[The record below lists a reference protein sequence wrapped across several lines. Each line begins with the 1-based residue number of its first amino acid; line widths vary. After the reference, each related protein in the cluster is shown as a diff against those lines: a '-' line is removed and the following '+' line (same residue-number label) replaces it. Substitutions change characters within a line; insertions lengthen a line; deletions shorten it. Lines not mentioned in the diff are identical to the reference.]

1 MVISAAINPVTV
13 SGKVMVKVIG
23 DWFVTVPE
31 GETVAVGAVLSNVK
45 TTPFPTKELPA
56 LSVAVAVTI

>member
-1 MVISAAINPVTV
+1 
-13 SGKVMVKVIG
+13 MVKVIG